1 MEIPV
6 LPGLSATTITTARL
20 TTRVLFRP
28 GEGEAVL
35 LLHGNASSATWW
47 EEVMLAL
54 PTQYHAIA
62 PDQRGYGSADRT
74 KKIDATRGLGDLAD
88 DAFALLDTLGI
99 QKAHVVG
106 HSLGGSLV
114 WRMMMDHPERLLSV
128 TLVAPGS
135 PYGFAGTKGL
145 DGELITADGAGTG
158 AGTVNQGFVGLMA
171 AGDRS
176 EDQPISPRVVMN
188 THIWK
193 PPFRAAREEELLSSL
208 LSEHLGEDGYPGDI
222 AASANWP
229 GFAPG
234 KHGPINALAPV
245 YAGDV
250 SKVWQAATKPP
261 VLWIYG
267 LDDAII
273 NDHSAYDFATY
284 GPMNIIPGYPGE
296 EVYPQTPMLGQIRAV
311 LQKYAANG
319 GRYQEVALADCG
331 HTPYLE
337 KPEVFS
343 AAFHAHLKGE

>member
-1 MEIPV
+1 MDIPV
-6 LPGLSATTITTARL
+6 MPGLSATTITSSRI

-35 LLHGNASSATWW
+35 FLHGNASSATWW

-54 PTQYHAIA
+54 PPQFHAIA
-62 PDQRGYGSADRT
+62 PDQRNYGASDPS
-74 KKIDATRGLGDLAD
+74 KKIDATRGMGDLAD

-106 HSLGGSLV
+106 HSLGGSVV
-114 WRMMMDHPERLLSV
+114 WRMLMDHPERLLSI
-128 TLVAPGS
+128 TLVSPGS

-145 DGELITADGAGTG
+145 EGKLINPDGAGTG
-158 AGTVNQGFVGLMA
+158 AGTVNQAFLKLME

-193 PPFRAAREEELLSSL
+193 APFRAAREEELLSSL
-208 LSEHLGEDGYPGDI
+208 LSEHLGPEGYPGDI
-222 AASANWP
+222 VASPNWP

-234 KHGPINALAPV
+234 KWGPMNGLSPI

-250 SKVWQAATKPP
+250 SRIWNAPVKPP

-267 LDDAII
+267 LDDMIV

-284 GPMNIIPGYPGE
+284 GPMGIIPGYPGE
-296 EVYPQTPMLGQIRAV
+296 DVYPQTPMWGQTRAV
-311 LQKYAANG
+311 LQKYEANG
-319 GRYQEVALADCG
+319 GQFREAPLEDCG
-331 HTPYLE
+331 HTAYLE
-337 KPEVFS
+337 KPEAFTQ
-343 AAFHAHLKGE
+343 AFHAHLGV

>member
-1 MEIPV
+1 MDIPV
-6 LPGLSATTITTARL
+6 LPGIQATTITTPRL

-28 GEGEAVL
+28 GEGDAVL
-35 LLHGNASSATWW
+35 FLHGNASSATWW

-54 PTQYHAIA
+54 PAEYHAIA
-62 PDQRGYGSADRT
+62 PDQRNYGSADPS
-74 KKIDATRGLGDLAD
+74 KKIDATRGMGDLSD

-99 QKAHVVG
+99 QKAHLVG
-106 HSLGGSLV
+106 HSLGGSV
-114 WRMMMDHPERLLSV
+114 SWRMMMDHPERLLSV

-135 PYGFAGTKGL
+135 PHGFAGTKGL
-145 DGELITADGAGTG
+145 EGELINSDGAGTG
-158 AGTVNQGFVGLMA
+158 AGTVNQGFAKLMA

-193 PPFRAAREEELLSSL
+193 APFRAAREEELLSSL

-222 AASANWP
+222 AASSNWP

-234 KHGPINALAPV
+234 KWGPINALSPI

-250 SKVWQAATKPP
+250 SKIWTAAAKTR

-267 LDDAII
+267 LDDMII

-284 GPMNIIPGYPGE
+284 GPMGIIPGYPGE
-296 EVYPQTPMLGQIRAV
+296 EVYPQTPMWGQIRAA
-311 LQKYAANG
+311 LQKYEANG
-319 GRYQEVALADCG
+319 GRCQEVALEDCG

-337 KPEVFS
+337 KPEAFTQ
-343 AAFHAHLKGE
+343 AFHAHLAGA